1 MKRALFDR
9 MVAPLRHRVQMLLA
23 RAVVQLVADDKGIQ
37 ALQLAVLDGELVEGA
52 ERMQD
57 YGFTSVPF
65 PGAEAVVA
73 FPGGLRSHGLV
84 VAVGDRRYRLKG
96 LQAGEVAV
104 YDDQEQ
110 QVVIGREGIRVV
122 SALKIDFEAPEITAT
137 AETRFKVV
145 TPHFLVESDLV
156 DLGGEGGVLVG
167 RHDDAVVDGK
177 VVATATKVK
186 AL

>member
-9 MVAPLRHRVQMLLA
+9 LVAPLRHRVQMMLA
-23 RAVVQLVADDKGIQ
+23 RAVVQLVDDALGIQ

-73 FPGGLRSHGLV
+73 FPGGLRSHGLI

-96 LQAGEVAV
+96 LEAGEVAI

-122 SALKIDFEAPEITAT
+122 SSLKIDFEAPEITAT
-137 AETRFKVV
+137 AATRFKVV
-145 TPHFLVESDLV
+145 SPHILLEGDLVE
-156 DLGGEGGVLVG
+156 LGGEDGKMIG
-167 RHDDAVVDGK
+167 RHDDTIVAGK
-177 VVATATKVK
+177 VVATTTKVK
-186 AL
+186 SI

>member
-9 MVAPLRHRVQMLLA
+9 MVAPLRARVQMMLA
-23 RAVVQLVADDKGIQ
+23 RAVVQLVDDAKGIQ
-37 ALQLAVLDGELVEGA
+37 SLQLAALADELIEGA

-65 PGAEAVVA
+65 PGAEAVLA

-96 LQAGEVAV
+96 LQQGEVAI

-110 QVVIGREGIRVV
+110 MVLIGREGIRVV

-145 TPHFLVESDLV
+145 SPHILLEGDLVE
-156 DLGGEGGVLVG
+156 LGGEDGKLIG
-167 RHDDAVVDGK
+167 RHDDPIVAGK
-177 VVATATKVK
+177 VVATTTKVK
-186 AL
+186 AI